1 MSGQLKQRWF
11 SMTASDAIIPV
22 KFASHSTTIWVRY
35 SRHRPRSDQWL
46 YKIYGMLL
54 GFRSWFILQHMK
66 QFGYKPFITV
76 MEMDYPIK
84 GTL

>member
-1 MSGQLKQRWF
+1 
-11 SMTASDAIIPV
+11 
-22 KFASHSTTIWVRY
+22 
-35 SRHRPRSDQWL
+35 
-46 YKIYGMLL
+46 MLL

-76 MEMDYPIK
+76 MDMDYPIK

>member
-1 MSGQLKQRWF
+1 
-11 SMTASDAIIPV
+11 
-22 KFASHSTTIWVRY
+22 
-35 SRHRPRSDQWL
+35 
-46 YKIYGMLL
+46 
-54 GFRSWFILQHMK
+54 MK